1 VASRKEKPAT
11 GIHVVRVVADVV
23 VVAARIVRG
32 QIAWVR
38 TVPRQIVALGIVVPR
53 IEVTMIVVPAIVARV
68 IVARVIVARV
78 IVARVIAARV
88 IAGSA
93 IVVSVIAGRVI
104 VGLRSMLRGESLHG
118 LTGRRA
124 MVAADTKI
132 PDAGTVAATRVVVR
146 MVAVTVVVKVVDA
159 EAAVDVEMKAGSV
172 AVSRWAVAETIPAV
186 DVTVVECHGGC
197 AAFSPRER
205 WLRGPLKE
213 FLSCTTAVTDF
224 SGIRNATTQQKTP
237 IPSFPARLWKSIDSE
252 RAF

>member
-1 VASRKEKPAT
+1 MASRKEKPAT

-32 QIAWVR
+32 QIAWVP
-38 TVPRQIVALGIVVPR
+38 TVPRQIVALGIVVPQ
-53 IEVTMIVVPAIVARV
+53 IAVTMIVVPAIVVPVTVVPV
-68 IVARVIVARV
+68 IVVPVIV
-78 IVARVIAARV
+78 
-88 IAGSA
+88 GSA

-104 VGLRSMLRGESLHG
+104 VGQRNMLRGESLHG
-118 LTGRRA
+118 LTDRRA

-146 MVAVTVVVKVVDA
+146 MVAVTVAVKVVDA

-172 AVSRWAVAETIPAV
+172 AVSRWAVAETMPAV
-186 DVTVVECHGGC
+186 DVTEVACHGGC
-197 AAFSPRER
+197 AAFSPREK

-237 IPSFPARLWKSIDSE
+237 IPSFPARLWKSIDFE
-252 RAF
+252 RVF